1 MKTVSIKLGKKNRLV
16 KIYKLSNKMLKNHKV
31 ILTTT
36 DLVHNNFI
44 VNGFGDKAEAID
56 WLDSMGYKSDNPI
69 EEFVGTSNQ
78 FAAKSYYAKK

>member
-44 VNGFGDKAEAID
+44 VNGFGEKRSRRMYSI
-56 WLDSMGYKSDNPI
+56 
-69 EEFVGTSNQ
+69 
-78 FAAKSYYAKK
+78 KKLTLQIRV